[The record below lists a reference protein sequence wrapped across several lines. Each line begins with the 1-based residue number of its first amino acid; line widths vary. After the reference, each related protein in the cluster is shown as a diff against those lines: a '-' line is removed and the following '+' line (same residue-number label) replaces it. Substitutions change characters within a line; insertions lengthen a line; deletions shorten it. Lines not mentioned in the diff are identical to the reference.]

1 MRANS
6 KGFTLIEVL
15 VVVLIIGILAAIAMP
30 EYIKSVE
37 RSRMA
42 EMVTLLGNIAQAQQR
57 KYMHVNR
64 YIDNFTA
71 LDVAPEGASGS
82 LFYTKGN
89 PTSGE
94 GCNGYALTLH
104 SGNYDEGYVDATRYR
119 DGGELQYNY
128 TVRRMYNSPHTTCL
142 SEETKGQ
149 ALCADFCGL
158 DTIGPACCSDGT
170 PAECSAH

>member
-1 MRANS
+1 MQTNS
-6 KGFTLIEVL
+6 KGFTLIELL

-42 EMVTLLGNIAQAQQR
+42 EMVTLLGNIAHAQQR
-57 KYMHVNR
+57 KYMHVGR

-82 LFYTKGN
+82 TFYTKGN
-89 PTSGE
+89 PSSGE
-94 GCNGYALTLH
+94 GGNGYELVLH
-104 SGNYDEGYVDATRYR
+104 SGNYNEGYVDAIRYR
-119 DGGELQYNY
+119 DGGQLQYNY

-149 ALCADFCGL
+149 SLCADFCGI
-158 DTIGPACCSDGT
+158 DTAVAACCSNGT
-170 PAECSAH
+170 SSACTAD